1 MSTTGS
7 ARVMTPAQFIAKW
20 SPVTLSERA
29 ASRGRF
35 IDLARLLPQATPTVL
50 LRRRS
55 SVVVHHVANV
65 NVVGSNLIARFYAMC
80 RQSVTHGVF
89 LCQLSNRT
97 SLTVPVLRARHF
109 ANRCQSRHVLP
120 ITECLPTP
128 SWSPVVTEKVTGGS
142 KGHRPVRALW
152 SPDTAS
158 IALAWSGTI
167 ATIP

>member
-29 ASRGRF
+29 ASRERF

-65 NVVGSNLIARFYAMC
+65 NVVGSNLIARFDGHQWTAVPWWPFSC
-80 RQSVTHGVF
+80 PIVPPSREIQTPLQTRPF
-89 LCQLSNRT
+89 ALSCPLVDR
-97 SLTVPVLRARHF
+97 RALQRPAFRH
-109 ANRCQSRHVLP
+109 RVGHR
-120 ITECLPTP
+120 
-128 SWSPVVTEKVTGGS
+128 WSPRRS
-142 KGHRPVRALW
+142 L
-152 SPDTAS
+152 
-158 IALAWSGTI
+158 ALAALSARQCRETLQWSCF
-167 ATIP
+167 PPLVRQPC